1 MLAKILVCK
10 INFQLALHLLV
21 CLVLFKPPWLYIAQI
36 LLVFIHLFVRRIK
49 VLILL
54 EERWFLRLCVGHFL
68 LLRFLKR
75 FVSAFFVVNSFFI
88 HVEVRVID
96 CPVTCVKTVQFPFLV
111 VPPHLFFTRQDLRLL
126 GLLLSY

>member
-1 MLAKILVCK
+1 
-10 INFQLALHLLV
+10 
-21 CLVLFKPPWLYIAQI
+21 
-36 LLVFIHLFVRRIK
+36 
-49 VLILL
+49 
-54 EERWFLRLCVGHFL
+54 L

-126 GLLLSY
+126 GLLLSYLLYIFSWGLLLLYAIRRVFVWFLFVLWQIDAQILLCLFLRHSIIVFH